1 MPFITISNGL
11 TLQVPTRGTTDWDTE
26 FLNNFAT
33 PISEHQHTGNGDGAQ
48 LGGGS
53 IQDDSLDD
61 RKMRL
66 RTNEYFRSRNNA
78 GDGDIN
84 LIKADASDQV
94 TIGSQI
100 VIEAGEVDITLP
112 LRTPGLKTK
121 TSFAFANN
129 QASASDVTGISAT
142 IGTDNALRVKYS
154 IKREGTANLYENGTL
169 DIHFNGTDF
178 DCVQEF
184 YGDDSGVSF
193 SVTSA
198 GQLQYT
204 STDNAGSS
212 SETMYLLTE
221 RFGD

>member
-33 PISEHQHTGNGDGAQ
+33 PISEHQHTGSGDGAQ

-61 RKMRL
+61 RKLRL
-66 RTNEYFRSRNNA
+66 RTNQYFRSRNAA

-84 LIKADASDQV
+84 LLKANSSDTIVLGPETITGGEIEIALEIKTA
-94 TIGSQI
+94 
-100 VIEAGEVDITLP
+100 
-112 LRTPGLKTK
+112 GLKTK
-121 TSFAFANN
+121 RAFSFTNN
-129 QASASDVTGISAT
+129 QSSAT
-142 IGTDNALRVKYS
+142 DITGVQAVVGTDNALRVKYS

-169 DIHFNGTDF
+169 DVYYNGVGF

-193 SVTSA
+193 SVTAA

-204 STDNAGSS
+204 SSDNAGST